1 MIAAAPRPPGATAAI
16 IAAGALAT
24 IGALASPSPAA
35 VAACGACLALVIF
48 VLWRELPILLLPAL
62 FQWSEVAIIPI
73 STIWR
78 QVPLSQLSQYRVD
91 LEASTL
97 YGLGGVAA
105 LSIGL
110 RLGSG
115 SSTAP
120 LSARLNANAAAWRFH
135 QAAGVGLSAIAIGCG
150 LSVMSGYAGPAREL
164 LRQAGNVHYVG
175 LFALAYWCLRKR
187 SHYAIVAAVTAFEVV
202 LGMTGFFAEFK
213 NALLTLIVAALAARA
228 RLRLSDILIVGAAG
242 GLLVGVAIFW
252 SAVKSDYRR
261 FVNGGSGAQIV
272 VRPIDERIGYMESA
286 LLSMNGRRFADGFD
300 RLVARH
306 GYTEYLALT
315 MAYVPEFRPHEDG
328 QVTLSVLDHVL
339 TPRFLF
345 PDKSPLP
352 SDTAIMTNY
361 TGLRDRW
368 SDNTSI
374 SVGYLGELYV
384 DFGYSGGLL
393 AAGIIGALVGAVYR
407 MLARRDDAHALL
419 TAGFCVMATLPI
431 AYFGLA
437 YIKVMGA
444 FVSSSAIALVLQRI
458 GPRGFAPKPG
468 DHRSLQDRAAS
479 ASSRG

>member
-1 MIAAAPRPPGATAAI
+1 MIAAVQRPPGAKVGI
-16 IAAGALAT
+16 IAACAMAIFGALV
-24 IGALASPSPAA
+24 SPSPFS
-35 VAACGACLALVIF
+35 VAACGACLAFIIAL
-48 VLWRELPILLLPAL
+48 LWRDPPILLLPAV

-78 QVPLSQLSQYRVD
+78 QVPVSQLSQYRVN

-115 SSTAP
+115 SSTEP
-120 LSARLNANAAAWRFH
+120 LSARLNADAAAWRFH
-135 QAAGVGLSAIAIGCG
+135 EAAGFGLCAIAIGCA
-150 LSVMSGYAGPAREL
+150 LSALSGYAGPAREL
-164 LRQAGNVHYVG
+164 LREAGNAHYAG
-175 LFALAYWCLRKR
+175 LFALAYWCLRRR
-187 SHYAIVAAVTAFEVV
+187 SHYATLAAVTAFEVV
-202 LGMTGFFAEFK
+202 VGMTGFFAEFK
-213 NALLTLIVAALAARA
+213 NALLTLIVAALSART
-228 RLRLSDILIVGAAG
+228 RLRLSDMLIVGAAG
-242 GLLVGVAIFW
+242 ALLIGLAIFW
-252 SAVKSDYRR
+252 SAVKSDYRL

-272 VRPIDERIGYMESA
+272 VRPIGERIGYMGNA
-286 LLSMNGRRFADGFD
+286 FFAMNARRFADGFN

-315 MAYVPEFRPHEDG
+315 MANVPEFRPHEDG
-328 QVTLSVLDHVL
+328 QLTLSVLDHVL

-374 SVGYLGELYV
+374 SIGYLGELYV
-384 DFGYSGGLL
+384 DFGAFGALL
-393 AAGIIGALVGAVYR
+393 ATGVIGALVGGVYR
-407 MLARRDDAHALL
+407 ALARRDDAHALL

-458 GPRGFAPKPG
+458 CPRSLAPKQAAQRP
-468 DHRSLQDRAAS
+468 RQDRAAS
-479 ASSRG
+479 ASARG

>member
-1 MIAAAPRPPGATAAI
+1 MIGAASRPPGAKAAI

-24 IGALASPSPAA
+24 IGALASPSPTA
-35 VAACGACLALVIF
+35 VAACGACLALVVF
-48 VLWRELPILLLPAL
+48 TLWRDLPILLLPAL
-62 FQWSEVAIIPI
+62 FQWSEVAIIPM

-78 QVPLSQLSQYRVD
+78 QVPLSQLSQYRVS
-91 LEASTL
+91 LESSTL

-105 LSIGL
+105 LAIGL

-115 SSTAP
+115 SSSAA
-120 LSARLNANAAAWRFH
+120 LSARLDADAAAWRFH
-135 QAAGVGLSAIAIGCG
+135 DVAGVGLCAIVLGSA

-175 LFALAYWCLRKR
+175 LFALAYWCLRRR
-187 SHYAIVAAVTAFEVV
+187 SHYAVVAAVTAFEVV
-202 LGMTGFFAEFK
+202 LGMTGYFAEFK

-242 GLLVGVAIFW
+242 GLLIGVAIFW

-272 VRPIDERIGYMESA
+272 VPPIGERIGYMGNA
-286 LLSMNGRRFADGFD
+286 LITMNGRRVADGFN

-315 MAYVPEFRPHEDG
+315 MANVPEFRPHEDG
-328 QVTLSVLDHVL
+328 QLTLSVFDHVL

-352 SDTAIMTNY
+352 SDTAIMTDY

-374 SVGYLGELYV
+374 SIGYLGELYV

-444 FVSSSAIALVLQRI
+444 FASSSAIALALQRM
-458 GPRGFAPKPG
+458 GPRSPAPKPRDRG
-468 DHRSLQDRAAS
+468 SRHNRAAS
-479 ASSRG
+479 SPARG